1 VNSVSDSIFL
11 QIFNSIGSGK
21 RIAVLISAFFDEST
35 DGDANNGLLAVC
47 GYALDKDGLEKFTPE
62 WQAMNAL
69 YHVPYFHMAECNS
82 NCDKFAHLSLE
93 ECDKCAREAIRL
105 ARTYPLHGHCYVLDQ
120 SEYREILQDQG
131 FDCDPYTFMVWSAF
145 VHVNNWVGKNK
156 PDHQI
161 SLFFENGYKTEP
173 RSGELLGAFS
183 KENWGGKNK
192 VVSHAFV
199 RKEFSEPAQ
208 AGDLIAWHV
217 RKSYQNMRE
226 GKPIRA
232 DSKALFK
239 DRENW
244 TINWTPERLRSIK
257 KDFINLCGSLD
268 NASKRLFDP
277 ANLQALS

>member
-1 VNSVSDSIFL
+1 M
-11 QIFNSIGSGK
+11 
-21 RIAVLISAFFDEST
+21 LISAFFDEST
-35 DGDANNGLLAVC
+35 DGSANNGLLAVC
-47 GYALDKDGLEKFTPE
+47 GYALDKNGLEKFIPD

-69 YHVPYFHMAECNS
+69 YRIPYFHMAECNS
-82 NCDKFAHLSLE
+82 NCGVFAHLSSE
-93 ECDKCAREAIRL
+93 ECDLCAREAIRL

-120 SEYREILQDQG
+120 TEYREILQNDG

-161 SLFFENGYKTEP
+161 ALFFENGYKTEK
-173 RSGELLGAFS
+173 RSREFLGVTS
-183 KENWGGKNK
+183 KDGWRGKNK

-199 RKEFSEPAQ
+199 KKECSEPAQ
-208 AGDLIAWHV
+208 AGDLIAWQV
-217 RKSYQNMRE
+217 RKSYQNIRE

-244 TINWTPERLRSIK
+244 TINWTPELLKSIRV
-257 KDFINLCGSLD
+257 DFIKLCDNLE

-277 ANLQALS
+277 ANLPALP

>member
-1 VNSVSDSIFL
+1 MSSASDSIFL

-47 GYALDKDGLEKFTPE
+47 GYALDKAGLEKFIPE
-62 WQAMNAL
+62 WQAMNTL
-69 YHVPYFHMAECNS
+69 YRVPYFHMAECNN
-82 NCDKFAHLSLE
+82 NCDKFSHLSSE
-93 ECDKCAREAIRL
+93 ECDLCAREAIRL

-120 SEYREILQDQG
+120 AEYREILQNQG

-145 VHVNNWVGKNK
+145 VHVNNWVEKNK

-173 RSGELLGAFS
+173 RSAELLRAFS
-183 KENWGGKNK
+183 KESWRGKNR
-192 VVSHAFV
+192 VSSHSFV
-199 RKEFSEPAQ
+199 KKECSEPAQ

-226 GKPIRA
+226 GRPIRA
-232 DSKALFK
+232 DSRALFK
-239 DRENW
+239 GRENW
-244 TINWTPERLRSIK
+244 TINWTAERLKAISA
-257 KDFINLCGSLD
+257 DFCKVSGNLET
-268 NASKRLFDP
+268 ASKTLF
-277 ANLQALS
+277 ALAK